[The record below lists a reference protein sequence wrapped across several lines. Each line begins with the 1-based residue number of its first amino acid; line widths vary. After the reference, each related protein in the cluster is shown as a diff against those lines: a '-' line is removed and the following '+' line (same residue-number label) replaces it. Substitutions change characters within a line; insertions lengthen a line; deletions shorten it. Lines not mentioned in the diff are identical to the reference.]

1 MQMDAI
7 VTRLKE
13 IDSAAA
19 AILDHTAE
27 AKQELQERMQ
37 KKTLE
42 FDQELSQKT
51 KTSID
56 AGKAQMDAQIERE
69 LRTLTA
75 DTQKQIQA
83 IKSNYEQHQ
92 DQIAG
97 EIFEQVTGQKWPA

>member
-1 MQMDAI
+1 
-7 VTRLKE
+7 
-13 IDSAAA
+13 
-19 AILDHTAE
+19 
-27 AKQELQERMQ
+27 
-37 KKTLE
+37 
-42 FDQELSQKT
+42 
-51 KTSID
+51 
-56 AGKAQMDAQIERE
+56 MDAQIERE